1 MQFFVCQQIQLFVY
15 SVLCGIIIGILN
27 EPFRFLRYAGFNSK
41 TEVFIQDIIF
51 MSANAIITFFFT
63 LCFNKGDVRFFIR
76 FGELAGFLLFRY
88 SIGMLTGY
96 VFGFIFFVIKKISV
110 AVKSF
115 FSFILSKLYKTIR
128 FILSRLPLF
137 NKVKKISCHRGKLYC
152 IIIKSTNFF
161 RR

>member
-63 LCFNKGDVRFFIR
+63 LCFNKGDVRFFIL

-115 FSFILSKLYKTIR
+115 FSFMLSKLYKTIR

-137 NKVKKISCHRGKLYC
+137 NKVKKFSCHRGKLYC

>member
-63 LCFNKGDVRFFIR
+63 LCFNKGDVRFFIL

-96 VFGFIFFVIKKISV
+96 VFGFIFLVIKKISV

-137 NKVKKISCHRGKLYC
+137 NKVKKFSCHRGKLYC

>member
-63 LCFNKGDVRFFIR
+63 LCFNKGDVRFFIL
-76 FGELAGFLLFRY
+76 FGERAGFLLFRY

-137 NKVKKISCHRGKLYC
+137 NKVKKFSCHRGKLYC

>member
-63 LCFNKGDVRFFIR
+63 LCFNKGDVRFFIL

>member
-63 LCFNKGDVRFFIR
+63 LCFNKGDVRFFIL

-137 NKVKKISCHRGKLYC
+137 NKVKKFSCHKGKLFC
-152 IIIKSTNFF
+152 
-161 RR
+161 

>member
-63 LCFNKGDVRFFIR
+63 LCFNKGDVRFFIL
-76 FGELAGFLLFRY
+76 FSELAGFLLFRY

-137 NKVKKISCHRGKLYC
+137 NKVKKFSCHRGKLYC

>member
-63 LCFNKGDVRFFIR
+63 LCFNKGDVRFFIL

-137 NKVKKISCHRGKLYC
+137 NKVKKFSCHRGKLYC

>member
-63 LCFNKGDVRFFIR
+63 LCFNKGDVRFFIL

-115 FSFILSKLYKTIR
+115 FSFIL
-128 FILSRLPLF
+128 
-137 NKVKKISCHRGKLYC
+137 
-152 IIIKSTNFF
+152 
-161 RR
+161 

>member
-63 LCFNKGDVRFFIR
+63 LCFNKGDVRFFIL

-115 FSFILSKLYKTIR
+115 FRFLAGSKYLICT
-128 FILSRLPLF
+128 FVL
-137 NKVKKISCHRGKLYC
+137 
-152 IIIKSTNFF
+152 IKPI
-161 RR
+161 

>member
-63 LCFNKGDVRFFIR
+63 LCFNKGDVRFFIL

-137 NKVKKISCHRGKLYC
+137 NKVKKFSCHKGKLYC
-152 IIIKSTNFF
+152 IIIKSANIF

>member
-63 LCFNKGDVRFFIR
+63 LCFNKGDVRFFIL

-137 NKVKKISCHRGKLYC
+137 NKVKKFSCHRGKLYC
-152 IIIKSTNFF
+152 IIIKSTNFL